1 MTELREFKATDYEA
15 AFSLWNR
22 CEGMGLSD
30 ADSSCA
36 IRAFLERNPGMSFVL
51 TVGGKLVGT
60 VLCGQD
66 SRRGY
71 LYHLAVDPQ
80 FRRQGLGK
88 QLAMAALS
96 ALQTAG
102 IHKCHI
108 FVYRN
113 NESGKA
119 FWQSFGWK
127 LRTEIDL
134 LSYDIEPNEG
144 QSPC

>member
-1 MTELREFKATDYEA
+1 MTELREFRATDYED

-22 CEGMGLSD
+22 CKGMGLSD
-30 ADSSCA
+30 ADSPCA

-51 TVGGKLVGT
+51 TIGEKLVGT
-60 VLCGQD
+60 VLCGHD

-80 FRRQGLGK
+80 YRRQGLGK
-88 QLAMAALS
+88 QLALAALS
-96 ALQTAG
+96 ALKAAG

-108 FVYRN
+108 FVYRS

-144 QSPC
+144 QTPC